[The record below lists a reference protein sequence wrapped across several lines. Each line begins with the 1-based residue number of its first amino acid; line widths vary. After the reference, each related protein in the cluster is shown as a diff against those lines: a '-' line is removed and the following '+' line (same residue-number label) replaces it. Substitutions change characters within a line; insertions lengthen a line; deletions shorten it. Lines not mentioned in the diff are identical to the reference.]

1 MKNIK
6 YFTMLIGAGSAIFSG
21 AFAGAMIDGY
31 MLRGPIQIK
40 NSAFESDIL
49 SFAKISAMA
58 ELAEEITGQ
67 ISVSFV
73 LGNISVDPSPEK
85 SGSGDEY
92 FLSIVNQCSIHSEE
106 NFEPL
111 CFICKLYDS
120 SGNLLAQ
127 GIVGDSFDKVYE
139 GSSTITI
146 DLQPDPYNP
155 HSNQVE
161 KVQNIEVHICG
172 PLDDIEPQGLAGQV
186 SP

>member
-6 YFTMLIGAGSAIFSG
+6 YITMLIGAGSAIFSG
-21 AFAGAMIDGY
+21 SFAGAMIDGH

-40 NSAFESDIL
+40 NLSFESDIL
-49 SFAKISAMA
+49 SFTKISAMA
-58 ELAEEITGQ
+58 ELAEDITGQ
-67 ISVSFV
+67 ITVSFV
-73 LGNISVDPSPEK
+73 LGNLSVDPTPEK

-92 FLSIVNQCSIHSEE
+92 FLSVVNQCSIHSED

-111 CFICKLYDS
+111 CFICKLSDS
-120 SGNLLAQ
+120 DGNLLAQ
-127 GIVGDSFDKVYE
+127 GIVGESFDKVYE

-146 DLQPDPYNP
+146 DLQSDPYNP

-161 KVQNIEVHICG
+161 KVQNVQVSICG
-172 PLDDIEPQGLAGQV
+172 PLDDIEPQGIIGEV

>member
-21 AFAGAMIDGY
+21 AFAGAMIDGH

-73 LGNISVDPSPEK
+73 LGNLSVDPSPEK
-85 SGSGDEY
+85 SGPGHVFSR
-92 FLSIVNQCSIHSEE
+92 
-106 NFEPL
+106 
-111 CFICKLYDS
+111 
-120 SGNLLAQ
+120 A
-127 GIVGDSFDKVYE
+127 
-139 GSSTITI
+139 
-146 DLQPDPYNP
+146 PYTLRRERRDQLHDCRVRAYSRHP
-155 HSNQVE
+155 
-161 KVQNIEVHICG
+161 
-172 PLDDIEPQGLAGQV
+172 
-186 SP
+186 